1 MHKARWLHWALVEPT
16 FEAAP
21 GVLGIDTRMTGRAM
35 VTSAYL
41 VTAGEP
47 ALIETGPTTSVDAV
61 TLGLRTLGIEERDLA
76 HIVVTHIHLD
86 HAGGV
91 GTLAARF
98 PKATVWV
105 HERGAPHL
113 QDPSRLMASAAR
125 VYGEQRLR
133 GLFGSMDPVPGG
145 RLRSVADGDTIPLGD
160 RSLEVLYTPGHAAH
174 HVSLI
179 DSGSGALWTGD
190 ALGIHLPDV
199 GVLRPATPPPDI
211 DLDTATA
218 SIERIHERA
227 PAVLMFSHYGP
238 VREVQEMCELATA
251 RWRKW
256 AGIVREALD
265 QTPELERVTE
275 ILRQRTVSEFDGATE
290 PAAAMERYE
299 VLSSMEMN
307 AAGLTRYWRKRE
319 EAQKPDPTA

>member
-1 MHKARWLHWALVEPT
+1 MATLAAVEST

-21 GVLGIDTRMTGRAM
+21 GVTGIDTRMTGRAM

-41 VTAGEP
+41 VSASEP

-61 TLGLRTLGIEERDLA
+61 TLGLRTLGVEERDLA

-98 PKATVWV
+98 PNATVWV

-113 QDPSRLMASAAR
+113 EDPTRLLASASRL
-125 VYGEQRLR
+125 YGEQRLR
-133 GLFGSMDPVPGG
+133 GLFGAMDPVPAD
-145 RLRSVADGDTIPLGD
+145 RMRSVSDGDKIPLGD
-160 RSLEVLYTPGHAAH
+160 RDLEVLYTPGHASH
-174 HVSLI
+174 HISLI
-179 DSGSGALWTGD
+179 ESASGALWTGD

-211 DLDTATA
+211 DLEVATA
-218 SIERIHERA
+218 SIERIRERA
-227 PAVLMFSHYGP
+227 ETVLMFSHYGP
-238 VREVQEMCELATA
+238 VLEVDEVCELATS

-265 QTPELERVTE
+265 QTDELDRVAE
-275 ILRQRTVSEFDGATE
+275 ILRQRTAAEFADAGE

-299 VLSSMEMN
+299 VLSSMQMN
-307 AAGLTRYWRKRE
+307 AAGLVRYWKKRGE
-319 EAQKPDPTA
+319 REGRD